1 MRKTAVLL
9 LAVVAGCPDRTM
21 SSDPPQSSTEVSKII
36 PTTDDID
43 VLFVIDDS
51 PSTADKQQVFAS
63 NFANFVAA
71 LDAFPGGR
79 PNLHVGVISSSV
91 DLGTGSFGSGC
102 PSPSPE
108 DGRLLSAAKVAGC
121 TPPTGHWIEDVAA
134 PGGGR
139 TTNYSG
145 PLDQELACIA
155 ELGANGCGFEAPLQA
170 VERAF
175 DGTHPENDGFLR
187 PDALLVVIVLTD
199 EDDASVKDHAIFG
212 LPADQVGEGDFRAQP
227 LYAYTCDQP
236 ISATAPGQYTNC
248 RTRTDSYL
256 ETPEHYHDF
265 LAGLKGPGQVVV
277 AVIGGD
283 PIANISVGPIDQPF
297 VQQLALEPSCTATID
312 GSFSI
317 GRPAIRLN
325 DFVSR
330 FGEEGELATVCQS
343 DYSKVLTDIGAAMA
357 RAVSPCL
364 SQQADPTDCV
374 VSDVTAIN
382 TPAAQE
388 TEIPRCALSA
398 PNTPAA
404 GGARPCFWIE
414 DHAAACAPPSSGL
427 ALHVLRTAPPP
438 AGDDVEVRCVAR

>member
-1 MRKTAVLL
+1 MRFTAVLL
-9 LAVVAGCPDRTM
+9 LAIVAGCPDRTL
-21 SSDPPQSSTEVSKII
+21 SVDPPQSSVEVSKII

-51 PSTADKQQVFAS
+51 PSTMDKQQVFAS

-71 LDAFPGGR
+71 LDAFPDGR

-91 DLGTGSFGSGC
+91 DLGVAKGAGC
-102 PSPSPE
+102 PTPSPA
-108 DGRLLSAAKVAGC
+108 DGRLQSAPHVAGC

-139 TTNYSG
+139 TTNYAG

-155 ELGANGCGFEAPLQA
+155 ELGTGGCGYEAPLQA
-170 VERAF
+170 IERAF

-187 PDALLVVIVLTD
+187 PGALLVVIVLTD
-199 EDDASVKDHAIFG
+199 EDDASVKDHAIFA
-212 LPADQVGEGDFRAQP
+212 LPDDMYGASDFRAQP
-227 LYAYTCDQP
+227 LFAYTCDQP
-236 ISATAPGQYTNC
+236 ISATAPGSYTNC

-256 ETPEHYHDF
+256 ETPEHYHDA
-265 LAGLKGPGQVVV
+265 LAALKGPNQVVV

-283 PIANISVGPIDQPF
+283 PIANIQVGAINSPF
-297 VQQLALEPSCTATID
+297 VQSLALEPSCSSTID
-312 GSFSI
+312 GNFAI
-317 GRPAIRLN
+317 GRPAIRLD

-330 FGEEGELATVCQS
+330 FGEEGEFATVCQP

-364 SQQADPTDCV
+364 SQQVDPSDCV
-374 VSDVTAIN
+374 VADVTQIN
-382 TPAAQE
+382 TPSAQE

-414 DHAAACAPPSSGL
+414 TAAASCAPPSSGL
-427 ALHVLRTAPPP
+427 ALHVERTAPAP
-438 AGDDVEVRCVAR
+438 AGDDVEVRCIAR